1 MDDIYQNIQKYNPNK
16 QCKIL
21 INFGN
26 IIANILSNKKLNPVI
41 IELIIRGRKLTIS
54 LAHNLILLYQKILD

>member
-21 INFGN
+21 IIFGN
-26 IIANILSNKKLNPVI
+26 IIANILSNKKLNPI
-41 IELIIRGRKLTIS
+41 
-54 LAHNLILLYQKILD
+54 NN